1 MVQRQGG
8 RAVPRTE
15 HQKEVKKKR
24 RLERTIEDGAVL
36 FFTALLAVVSFV
48 GFLFGGEEEKEEEW
62 P

>member
-15 HQKEVKKKR
+15 HKEEVKKTR
-24 RLERTIEDGAVL
+24 HLERTVEDGAVL
-36 FFTALLAVVSFV
+36 VFTALLVFVSCV

-62 P
+62 S